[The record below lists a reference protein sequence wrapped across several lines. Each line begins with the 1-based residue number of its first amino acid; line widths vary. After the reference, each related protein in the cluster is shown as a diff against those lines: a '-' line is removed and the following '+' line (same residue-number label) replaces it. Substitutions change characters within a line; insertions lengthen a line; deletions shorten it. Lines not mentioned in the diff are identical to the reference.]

1 MIVSDNNVFYLT
13 TRDTSYIFRITGFG
27 HLESVYYGRKIPQQ
41 DITPL
46 LTKHTIMPG
55 GNVAYDASDNTY
67 SLNTLTLEY
76 SGIGKGDFRHSPL
89 EVKMPDGTFVSD
101 FTYQSHQIFDGY
113 LESDSLPTAY
123 GSPEECRTLEV
134 CLTDKPNNVSLF
146 LYYTVYED
154 TNVITRRTVLQNNNE
169 NPLIIRKLMSMSLD
183 LPEGDYEL
191 LTLHG
196 GWIKEAHKCT
206 RPVTYGLYVNQSLT
220 GASSNIAN
228 PGMMLYEK
236 GASEN
241 HGKVYGFN
249 LVYSGNHYEAVERS
263 SSSVRVMTGIN
274 PQCFEWKLEQGG
286 KFESPESVMTFS
298 DRGFNG
304 ASQNFHDFIN
314 RHIVRG
320 DWKGKERPVLLNS
333 WEACFFDFT
342 QGRLMRLARKAKALG
357 VELFVLDDGWFGK
370 RDSDNAG
377 LGDYHVNRRKLPRGL
392 AAFAAKINKLGM
404 AFGLW
409 FEPEMIN
416 EDSDLYRSHP
426 EFAVCIPD
434 RKPSYGRNQLV
445 LDLCNPKVRDYI
457 VENVRRVLDSANI
470 GYVKW
475 DMNRHMTDMY
485 SPCLENQGE
494 FYHRYITGLY
504 DILRRIF
511 HDRPHIL
518 LESCSSGGNRFDL
531 GMLCFSPQ
539 IWASDNTDP
548 VERLKIQTG
557 LSYFYPLSTMG
568 AHVSAAPHQQTLRN
582 TPLPTRFNVSAFGVL
597 GYELDLK
604 YLNFSELKEIRKQIS
619 EYKKYRRVLQYGK
632 FYRFDKRK
640 PHKENLLCVSD
651 DRDTAIAGHFQTL
664 APASDTNDIL
674 PLTGLDPDKR
684 YTVKTLEQTYA
695 IRRFGAL
702 VRHAI
707 PMKVDPNGFLFRT
720 ADKYYRLPDAV
731 EQYEGWGIV
740 LEEGIRLNSQFIGSG
755 YNTNM
760 RIMGDYGS
768 NLYIIKA
775 QNDRSESD
783 VQTR

>member
-1 MIVSDNNVFYLT
+1 MILSDDNVFYLT
-13 TRDTSYIFRITGFG
+13 TKDTSYIFRVTKFG
-27 HLESVYYGRKIPQQ
+27 HLESVYYGCRIPQQ
-41 DITPL
+41 DISSL

-55 GNVAYDASDNTY
+55 GNVAYDLSDDTY

-113 LESDSLPTAY
+113 LESDTLPTAY
-123 GSPEECRTLEV
+123 GGTDECRTLEV
-134 CLTDKPNNVSLF
+134 RLTDKPNNVSLF
-146 LYYTVYED
+146 LYYTVYKD
-154 TNVITRRTVLQNNNE
+154 TNVITRRTVLQNDNE
-169 NPLIIRKLMSMSLD
+169 SPLVIRKLMSMSLD

-196 GWIKEAHKCT
+196 GWIKEAHKYT

-228 PGMMLYEK
+228 PGMMLYDK
-236 GASEN
+236 NTSEN
-241 HGKVYGFN
+241 YGNVYGFN

-274 PQCFEWKLEQGG
+274 PQCFEWRLEQSER
-286 KFESPESVMTFS
+286 FESPEAIMTFS
-298 DRGFNG
+298 DKGFNG

-314 RHIVRG
+314 RHIIRG
-320 DWKGKERPVLLNS
+320 DWKGKERPILLNS

-342 QGRLMRLARKAKALG
+342 QSRLIRLARKAKALG

-370 RDSDNAG
+370 RNNDRAG
-377 LGDYHVNRRKLPRGL
+377 LGDYYVNRKKFPKGL
-392 AAFAAKINKLGM
+392 GSFAEKINKLGM
-404 AFGLW
+404 SFGVW

-416 EDSDLYRSHP
+416 EDSDLYRAHP
-426 EFAVCIPD
+426 EYAVSTPN

-445 LDLCNPKVRDYI
+445 LDLCNQEVRNYI
-457 VENVRRVLDSANI
+457 VENVRKVLESANI
-470 GYVKW
+470 EYVKW

-485 SPCLENQGE
+485 SPSVKNQGE
-494 FYHRYITGLY
+494 FYHRYIIGLY
-504 DILRRIF
+504 DMLKRIF
-511 HDRPHIL
+511 HDKPHIL

-539 IWASDNTDP
+539 VWTSDDTDP
-548 VERLKIQTG
+548 IERLKIQTG

-568 AHVSAAPHQQTLRN
+568 AHVSATPHQQTLRN

-604 YLNFSELKEIRKQIS
+604 YLNFSELKEIKKQIS

-632 FYRFDKRK
+632 FYRFDRRK
-640 PHKENLLCVSD
+640 PHQVNLLCVSGD
-651 DRDTAIAGHFQTL
+651 QNTAIAGHFQTL
-664 APASDTNDIL
+664 STAGDTSDIL
-674 PLTGLDPDKR
+674 PLMGLDPDKK
-684 YTVKTLEQTYA
+684 YILKTMEQTYS

-702 VRHAI
+702 VSYAI
-707 PMKVDPNGFLFRT
+707 PFKADPNGFLFRT
-720 ADKYYRLPDAV
+720 ANKFYRLPDAV
-731 EQYEGWGIV
+731 EQYEGWGSV
-740 LEEGIRLNSQFIGSG
+740 LEAGVKLNSQFIGSG
-755 YNTNM
+755 YNKNI
-760 RIMGDYGS
+760 RIVGDYGS

-775 QNDRSESD
+775 EIEIKDRD
-783 VQTR
+783 V